1 MKIYDVQ
8 NEDLKK
14 KNHVRNR
21 FNSADISIFT
31 RNYQFLFYR
40 ETNIKTKL
48 SFLICYF
55 FNFY

>member
-8 NEDLKK
+8 TEDLKK
-14 KNHVRNR
+14 KKNHERNH

-48 SFLICYF
+48 
-55 FNFY
+55 